1 MSKKHDV
8 SFWDAL
14 DWWTIA
20 LYLILVVWGW
30 FTICGATYSF
40 DVEELTQWGSRPIM
54 QLVWFGVAVLIALA
68 ILAIHPSTIEFWTP
82 LLYIGMLLLLGVTL
96 FVAPDI
102 KGSRSWLVMGP
113 VRLQP
118 AEFAKLAT
126 SLMLA
131 WQFRNRD
138 FRIQSIGSYILLGS
152 IILIPAGIIIGQ
164 SETGSALVFFALFLA
179 LFREGFSGL
188 FLGLAVAAATYF
200 IGALMLDNVLW
211 WRDSTQA
218 DLFVVGYATLIF
230 SLVALYH
237 YAQPLRS
244 LVLGYSCVIVLV
256 QVLAA
261 LVHLLLVPFD
271 LSWFPLLFLVGLI
284 VGLFVLS
291 IAQRMYRY
299 ALVAL
304 FALGSMG
311 FFYSTGYVFD
321 NILQP
326 HQQVRIKISLG
337 IEEDIKGKGYNVDQ
351 SKIAIGSGGVW
362 GKGFLQG
369 TQTKLNYVPEQDTD
383 FIFCTVGE
391 ERGFVG
397 STLLLVL
404 YAALILRIVALA
416 ERQVETFGRV
426 YAYCVASI
434 FFFHLFVNVGMVIG
448 IVPVIGIPLP
458 FFSYGGSSL
467 WGFSFLLFILLGM
480 DARRHNRQL

>member
-1 MSKKHDV
+1 MNRKRDV
-8 SFWDAL
+8 SFWSAL

-20 LYLILVVWGW
+20 LYLILVIWGW

-40 DVEELTQWGSRPIM
+40 DVQELTQWGSRPVM
-54 QLVWFGVAVLIALA
+54 QLLWFGVAVMIALA
-68 ILAIHPSTIEFWTP
+68 LLAIHPNTVEFWTP
-82 LLYIGMLLLLGVTL
+82 MLYVGMLLLLALTI

-102 KGSRSWLVMGP
+102 KGSRSWLVLGP

-138 FRIQSIGSYILLGS
+138 FQIKSIQSYVLLAS
-152 IILIPAGIIIGQ
+152 IILLPALIIIGQ

-200 IGALMLDNVLW
+200 ISALMLDNVLW

-218 DLFVVGYATLIF
+218 DLFVVCYATLVF
-230 SLVALYH
+230 SLVALYQ
-237 YAQPLRS
+237 YAQPLRP
-244 LVLGYSCVIVLV
+244 LVFAYSAVIVAV
-256 QVLAA
+256 QVLGA
-261 LVHLLLVPFD
+261 LIHLWLVPYD
-271 LSWFPLLFLVGLI
+271 LSWFPILSLVGLI
-284 VGLFVLS
+284 IGLFVLS
-291 IAQRMYRY
+291 VAQRMYRY

-304 FALGSMG
+304 FTLGSMG

-321 NILQP
+321 NVLQP

-362 GKGFLQG
+362 GKGFLEG

-397 STLLLVL
+397 STLLLIL
-404 YAALILRIVALA
+404 YTTFILRIVALA
-416 ERQVETFGRV
+416 ERQADAFGRV

-467 WGFSFLLFILLGM
+467 WGFTFLLFILLGI
-480 DARRHNRQL
+480 DARRHHRQL